1 MDLTGQKNDVS
12 ALLVK
17 LGLEDLNRKP
27 NHTHAAIPIASYE
40 RLCAYLERVQGVV
53 EEMRKGYLDE
63 GIWWPPHD
71 GALATTV
78 GDAIKRW
85 IDELE
90 AK

>member
-53 EEMRKGYLDE
+53 EEMREMLVGGGRYDLAHAGDLE
-63 GIWWPPHD
+63 G
-71 GALATTV
+71 
-78 GDAIKRW
+78 W

-90 AK
+90 CK